1 MANSNSGADLL
12 KSFKIPKY
20 VIVAESKRDEQINEV
35 PECPVLVFI
44 NSKSG
49 GQLGGHLL
57 VTYGQLLNAWQVR
70 IFSYDQMFPL
80 RVDYHFRAHFVGF

>member
-1 MANSNSGADLL
+1 MANSNSGPDFL
-12 KSFKIPKY
+12 KGFKIPKY
-20 VIVAESKRDEQINEV
+20 VVGGEPKRDGEGSEV

-57 VTYGQLLNAWQVR
+57 VTYRQLLNDWQVHM
-70 IFSYDQMFPL
+70 FSMIQCFCL
-80 RVDYHFRAHFVGF
+80 ELIITSGLIL

>member
-1 MANSNSGADLL
+1 MANSNSGPDFL
-12 KSFKIPKY
+12 KHFKIPEY
-20 VIVAESKRDEQINEV
+20 VLVAESKSDEKSSEV

-57 VTYGQLLNAWQVR
+57 VTYRQLLNEWQVR
-70 IFSYDQMFPL
+70 VFSILHDQML
-80 RVDYHFRAHFVGF
+80 IITLGLIL

>member
-1 MANSNSGADLL
+1 MANSNSGPDLL
-12 KSFKIPKY
+12 NSFKIPKY
-20 VIVAESKRDEQINEV
+20 VVVAESKSDEESREV

-57 VTYGQLLNAWQVR
+57 VTYRQLLNEWQVR
-70 IFSYDQMFPL
+70 MFSILHDQML
-80 RVDYHFRAHFVGF
+80 IITLGLIL